1 MDIHEKIAVMQA
13 FADGKE
19 IEFNWGGG
27 WQLCPK
33 PAWDWSKLNYR
44 IKPERTIT
52 LNTNPQAHIIF
63 WSNIEPCG
71 KLWDLVKDKIEL
83 RVIEP
88 PTHAMGRK
96 LIHPIQ
102 IYFNP

>member
-1 MDIHEKIAVMQA
+1 MNIHEQIAVMQA

-52 LNTNPQAHIIF
+52 ITFTEKELERLRNNWAFFNQDGELNGAIYK
-63 WSNIEPCG
+63 
-71 KLWDLVKDKIEL
+71 KLCNSSQPLFSFV
-83 RVIEP
+83 
-88 PTHAMGRK
+88 
-96 LIHPIQ
+96 
-102 IYFNP
+102 

>member
-1 MDIHEKIAVMQA
+1 MNIHEQIAVMQA

-52 LNTNPQAHIIF
+52 ITFTEKELERLRRNWAFFRQDDELNGAIYK
-63 WSNIEPCG
+63 
-71 KLWDLVKDKIEL
+71 KLC
-83 RVIEP
+83 
-88 PTHAMGRK
+88 
-96 LIHPIQ
+96 
-102 IYFNP
+102 NSS